1 MDLELKSAEEISQM
15 ITEKKFSGLKEY
27 LVEINPA
34 DIAELLNELP
44 KEQYMVLYRLLPK
57 ELAAEVFVGLDSD
70 LQEMLGISKPAV
82 YELIKRKEFR
92 WVMIGGRYKISKRS
106 FDEWLDGS
114 FDTAQAPLKDV
125 KST

>member
-1 MDLELKSAEEISQM
+1 MMEKITQM
-15 ITEKKFSGLKEY
+15 
-27 LVEINPA
+27 
-34 DIAELLNELP
+34 NERRC
-44 KEQYMVLYRLLPK
+44 YNV
-57 ELAAEVFVGLDSD
+57 SD

-114 FDTAQAPLKDV
+114 FDMDQDSGEAM
-125 KST
+125 KSM

>member
-1 MDLELKSAEEISQM
+1 MMEKTTQM
-15 ITEKKFSGLKEY
+15 NEKRCYS
-27 LVEINPA
+27 V
-34 DIAELLNELP
+34 
-44 KEQYMVLYRLLPK
+44 
-57 ELAAEVFVGLDSD
+57 SD

-114 FDTAQAPLKDV
+114 FDMDQDSGEAM
-125 KST
+125 KSM

>member
-1 MDLELKSAEEISQM
+1 MMANTTQM
-15 ITEKKFSGLKEY
+15 
-27 LVEINPA
+27 
-34 DIAELLNELP
+34 NERRC
-44 KEQYMVLYRLLPK
+44 YNV
-57 ELAAEVFVGLDSD
+57 SD

-114 FDTAQAPLKDV
+114 FDMDQDSGEAM
-125 KST
+125 KSM

>member
-1 MDLELKSAEEISQM
+1 MAKATQM
-15 ITEKKFSGLKEY
+15 KEKRCYS
-27 LVEINPA
+27 V
-34 DIAELLNELP
+34 
-44 KEQYMVLYRLLPK
+44 R
-57 ELAAEVFVGLDSD
+57 D

-114 FDTAQAPLKDV
+114 FDMDQDSGEAM
-125 KST
+125 KSM

>member
-1 MDLELKSAEEISQM
+1 MMEKTTQM
-15 ITEKKFSGLKEY
+15 
-27 LVEINPA
+27 
-34 DIAELLNELP
+34 NERRC
-44 KEQYMVLYRLLPK
+44 YNV
-57 ELAAEVFVGLDSD
+57 SD

-114 FDTAQAPLKDV
+114 FDMDQDSGEAM
-125 KST
+125 KSM

>member
-1 MDLELKSAEEISQM
+1 MMAN
-15 ITEKKFSGLKEY
+15 TTH
-27 LVEINPA
+27 
-34 DIAELLNELP
+34 
-44 KEQYMVLYRLLPK
+44 MVGKRCYS
-57 ELAAEVFVGLDSD
+57 VGD

-114 FDTAQAPLKDV
+114 FDMDQDPGE
-125 KST
+125 SMESM

>member
-1 MDLELKSAEEISQM
+1 MMANTTQM
-15 ITEKKFSGLKEY
+15 IGKRCYS
-27 LVEINPA
+27 
-34 DIAELLNELP
+34 
-44 KEQYMVLYRLLPK
+44 
-57 ELAAEVFVGLDSD
+57 VGD

-114 FDTAQAPLKDV
+114 FDTDQDPWEAME
-125 KST
+125 SM

>member
-1 MDLELKSAEEISQM
+1 MMEKTTQM
-15 ITEKKFSGLKEY
+15 
-27 LVEINPA
+27 
-34 DIAELLNELP
+34 NERRC
-44 KEQYMVLYRLLPK
+44 YNV
-57 ELAAEVFVGLDSD
+57 SD

-114 FDTAQAPLKDV
+114 FDMDQDPREDV
-125 KST
+125 ESI